1 MSATNDDTPSHSPRP
16 AQLRDGTRRSSRS
29 SSFAAENPV
38 RAVLA
43 TGAALWLAVAAC
55 AEPPHS
61 MHTGLVGGRVLVA
74 PGTALAGARVAVDQ
88 VNLYDGKAEIRKHV
102 GEAVSDDQGYFAALP
117 TGTINGLILID
128 ASGGTYTDPV
138 NGARIQLDS
147 SVHLRALHWLGIFE
161 DRSET
166 MYVTPVHSLIEARF
180 RYKMTILHDAFQAVD
195 DAYSHLNAHFGG
207 LDWETVIPADLG
219 VASISPTDGVRAAFV
234 LGGLAIL
241 ADDIRTASNSTPQ
254 VVSIMTLVE
263 AARRD
268 LGDPVLDGN
277 DGNDNAPGIGLQVG
291 DCPPVDGTCAA
302 SSSCPIAGCRPLCD
316 IYANTYRNLTADSIA
331 KFIGPKISPR
341 AWNHTSLGSEDLKA
355 LTKTITDDTD
365 PDLFGGAC
373 TETQH
378 RTPPTILW
386 ELAPPDGALQGREIA
401 LRVHAIDNDSNKL
414 PSVLIQNYRDT
425 DGNPA
430 NDFATATIDTRAAT
444 GGIDGPLTITA
455 VATGVAGQITTST
468 RTFEIDNTLPQ
479 VGIDPGGLYVDGANV
494 WWTATPGPTLHG
506 SVTDAHPGGVQVAIG
521 GAVVATAQVTGT
533 QWSATLPADALSASG
548 NDVVIV
554 ATDQVGNV
562 ATKVQTLRLDATPP
576 SVAVDSSP
584 VFDEINSTFKFTDD
598 ATGSFANHIPG
609 GPPVDL
615 ATTGSCP
622 TLHKYAH
629 LLFAPNPDA
638 SHTVLGSSGVLN
650 PIAVNAVVSDDGVG
664 VVPGSIQYRV
674 LRNTGSAL
682 VELLPWTAMTQNG
695 VHFTA
700 SLYSNGAHAIQDLGS
715 SNGEYHIQ
723 LQATD
728 QFGRTTTQERCW
740 NHVILAPPLS
750 PTSGTG
756 GELATGFQRA
766 LFSTKLDPGANET
779 GDFSSK
785 FLNISPAGA
794 ALWRTRFK
802 NYLGLPV
809 YVTVQISQNV
819 SANVFREF
827 RIMNSLTKFQSPPQ
841 TIRCGRNH
849 CVSDPP
855 PASITEYVSDFATP
869 VAQAGLKFQARL
881 FEMAG
886 NETDAEISTCPGCTS
901 DDNTQTYVF
910 MIPARVVPQ
919 GGTLPEYGFLTYL
932 RPLFPVGNGTNT
944 TMAPSDAN
952 RPDTDPGPYSEFTF
966 EGVTLT
972 GKLMGTL
979 IGPPICVEEDLDEN
993 GFLCIQV
1000 ASRQRYRALT
1010 GIVFGL
1016 LENLDTTFSLS
1027 ANPAISPSPESLLSR
1042 LSPGRSV
1049 WSTTEVILP

>member
-1 MSATNDDTPSHSPRP
+1 MGH
-16 AQLRDGTRRSSRS
+16 
-29 SSFAAENPV
+29 AA
-38 RAVLA
+38 LA
-43 TGAALWLAVAAC
+43 TGAALWLVVAAC

-61 MHTGLVGGRVLVA
+61 THTGLVGGRVLVA

-147 SVHLRALHWLGIFE
+147 SVHLKALHWLGIFE
-161 DRSET
+161 DRSDT

-195 DAYSHLNAHFGG
+195 DAYSHLNAHFGS

-219 VASISPTDGVRAAFV
+219 VASISPTDEVRAAFV

-254 VVSIMTLVE
+254 VVSIMTLVD

-291 DCPPVDGTCAA
+291 DCPPVDGTCAV
-302 SSSCPIAGCRPLCD
+302 SSSCPIAGCRSLCD

-341 AWNHTSLGSEDLKA
+341 AWNHTSLGSEDA
-355 LTKTITDDTD
+355 RAFTDTITRDTD
-365 PDLFGGAC
+365 PDLFGSAC

-378 RTPPTILW
+378 RAPPTVLW

-444 GGIDGPLTITA
+444 GGIDGPLTVTA

-468 RTFEIDNTLPQ
+468 RTFEIDNTPPQ
-479 VGIDPGGLYVDGANV
+479 VGIDSGGLYVDGANV

-506 SVTDAHPGGVQVAIG
+506 SVTDAHPGGVQVMIG
-521 GAVVATAQVTGT
+521 GTVVATAQVTGT
-533 QWSATLPADALSASG
+533 QWSATLPADALSAG
-548 NDVVIV
+548 RNDVAIV

-562 ATKVQTLRLDATPP
+562 GSKVQNLQLDATPP

-584 VFDEINSTFKFTDD
+584 VFDEINSTFTFTDD
-598 ATGSFANHIPG
+598 ATGSFAKHTPG

-629 LLFAPNPDA
+629 LLFAPNPDG

-664 VVPGSIQYRV
+664 VVPGSVQYRV

-750 PTSGTG
+750 PTSGS
-756 GELATGFQRA
+756 GELAVGFQRA
-766 LFSTKLDPGANET
+766 LFSTKLDPGADET

-785 FLNISPAGA
+785 FLNSNPAGA

-819 SANVFREF
+819 HANVFREF
-827 RIMNSLTKFQSPPQ
+827 RIMNSLTNFRAPPQ
-841 TIRCGRNH
+841 ATRCGRNH

-855 PASITEYVSDFATP
+855 PASITEYTSDFSPITHT
-869 VAQAGLKFQARL
+869 GLKFQARL
-881 FEMAG
+881 FEMIG
-886 NETDAEISTCPGCTS
+886 NETGAEIATCPGCTN
-901 DDNTQTYVF
+901 DDDAQTYVF
-910 MIPARVVPQ
+910 MIPGRVAPQ
-919 GGTLPEYGFLTYL
+919 GSALPEYGFLTYL
-932 RPLFPVGNGTNT
+932 RPLFPTGNGINIA
-944 TMAPSDAN
+944 MAPSDASH
-952 RPDTDPGPYSEFTF
+952 PDTDPGPYAEFAF

-972 GKLMGTL
+972 GKRMGSVD
-979 IGPPICVEEDLDEN
+979 GSSICVEEDLDEN
-993 GFLCIQV
+993 GFLCLQV

-1010 GIVFGL
+1010 KISIGFL
-1016 LENLDTTFSLS
+1016 DNLDTVISFAAT
-1027 ANPAISPSPESLLSR
+1027 PMVQPSPSSLL
-1042 LSPGRSV
+1042 GRIV
-1049 WSTTEVILP
+1049 QAAPPWFTAEPALP